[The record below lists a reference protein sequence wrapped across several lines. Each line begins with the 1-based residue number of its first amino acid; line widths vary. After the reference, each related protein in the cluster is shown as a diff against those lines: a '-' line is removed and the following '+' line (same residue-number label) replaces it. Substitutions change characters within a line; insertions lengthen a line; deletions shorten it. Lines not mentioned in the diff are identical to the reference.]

1 MRVPYSA
8 NIDRSNPTC
17 FVFLIDKSESMLG
30 HYAGAAGQSK
40 SEALAYQMNI
50 LLQELIVRC
59 GGEVIRDYFH
69 VAVIGYGNS
78 INSVFDGLK
87 PLSEIEALARK
98 VDQSDP
104 LTGDKYMSPAWIDP
118 IANGMTPM
126 CAALD
131 IAHGLV
137 KEWVRGHPECFP
149 PIVINLTD
157 GEPSDG
163 DPVANAQRLMKVA
176 STDGGVLVFNGHLS
190 ADASSPIEF
199 PVLADELPKNNP
211 YAHQLFE
218 MSSVVPESMQAMAAA
233 LEIRIRPGARGMVFN
248 SDLVMVAKLLDVG
261 TTMAI

>member
-1 MRVPYSA
+1 MQYSA
-8 NIDRSNPTC
+8 DIDRENPTC
-17 FVFLIDKSESMLG
+17 FVFLIDQSASMQEQ
-30 HYAGAAGQSK
+30 YAGAAGQSK
-40 SEALAYQMNI
+40 AEALAYQMNN
-50 LLQELIVRC
+50 LLRNLIVRC
-59 GGEVIRDYFH
+59 ARGLEVMDYFY

-78 INSVFDGLK
+78 IDSVFNGLK
-87 PLSEIEALARK
+87 PLSEINALARM

-104 LTGDKYMSPAWIDP
+104 LKGQEIMSQAWIDP

-126 CAALD
+126 CAALKN
-131 IAHGLV
+131 AHGLV
-137 KEWVRGHPECFP
+137 KEWVRGHPKCFP